1 MGLVGL
7 FVTPLG
13 FLCCASCER
22 EDGKWAMKNLEAFT
36 VVRGLFDLLLRV
48 SGCLFLP
55 LFVES

>member
-1 MGLVGL
+1 MQVVRGV
-7 FVTPLG
+7 
-13 FLCCASCER
+13 
-22 EDGKWAMKNLEAFT
+22 DGKWAMKNLEAFT